1 MHGDAHVFYISL
13 LSQECSFLQETVLS
27 TQTAIFSSLTLER
40 ETVELCSVTL
50 ISMSVAMTAIQLL
63 EPWDSGFT
71 PMDQMLEHGAVDK
84 ISMLT
89 GDPVLFV

>member
-1 MHGDAHVFYISL
+1 MHGDARIFYISL

-27 TQTAIFSSLTLER
+27 TQTAIFSSLTSER

-50 ISMSVAMTAIQLL
+50 TSMSVAMTAIQLL

-71 PMDQMLEHGAVDK
+71 PMDQMLEHGAVDRTS
-84 ISMLT
+84 ILT

>member
-1 MHGDAHVFYISL
+1 MHGDVFYIFL
-13 LSQECSFLQETVLS
+13 LSQEFSFLQEAVLS
-27 TQTAIFSSLTLER
+27 TQTVIFSSLTLER

-50 ISMSVAMTAIQLL
+50 TSMRVAMTAIQLL

-71 PMDQMLEHGAVDK
+71 PMDQLLEHGTVDK

-89 GDPVLFV
+89 GDPVLCI